1 MICPT
6 ASKSVDILLDYCA
19 GTLEPARAAEFAAHI
34 EACDG
39 CRRVVEAQRAMWG
52 ALDGWT
58 PVEVSPD
65 FDARLY
71 ARIAQEQA
79 APPWR
84 RWLRAIFRPSVPYPF
99 WRPAVGLAAACAVL
113 AVGFLVRV
121 PNPGDTSKQIRADNV
136 DIEQVERTLE
146 DLDML
151 TPLAPAPARSL

>member
-1 MICPT
+1 MTCPT
-6 ASKSVDILLDYCA
+6 KTSRAEVLLDYCA
-19 GTLEPARAAEFAAHI
+19 GTLDAARAAEFARHV

-39 CRRVVEAQRAMWG
+39 CRRVVEGQREVWG
-52 ALDGWT
+52 ALDGWM

-99 WRPAVGLAAACAVL
+99 WRPA
-113 AVGFLVRV
+113 
-121 PNPGDTSKQIRADNV
+121 
-136 DIEQVERTLE
+136 
-146 DLDML
+146 
-151 TPLAPAPARSL
+151 